1 MSIFLILFII
11 MLVLAVVH
19 SFIPTLS
26 RYAVIYLALAIL
38 LLSILTGVLHL

>member
-1 MSIFLILFII
+1 MSIILLLFVVLLI
-11 MLVLAVVH
+11 LAVVF

-26 RYAVIYLALAIL
+26 RYAIICLALAVV